1 MKTMTQKPYLK
12 MINSDQIK
20 TPWVEESQMK
30 IPTLN
35 GLEYQNYPIWNQRI
49 KHPMF
54 IILKVKNPE
63 NIVSKED
70 WGIAGFALLL
80 QPYLLMSNSMPK
92 FKTLKSISGS
102 EGLPHIGKIYIKIMA
117 TVLTRTLQMDTNQDF
132 QK

>member
-1 MKTMTQKPYLK
+1 MKTMAQKSYLK

-54 IILKVKNPE
+54 IILKVKNQE
-63 NIVSKED
+63 NIVSKEGQ
-70 WGIAGFALLL
+70 GIAGFALLL
-80 QPYLLMSNSMPK
+80 QPYLQMSNSMPK
-92 FKTLKSISGS
+92 FKTLKSISGT
-102 EGLPHIGKIYIKIMA
+102 ERLPRDHS
-117 TVLTRTLQMDTNQDF
+117 TNG
-132 QK
+132 

>member
-1 MKTMTQKPYLK
+1 MKKMAQKRYLK
-12 MINSDQIK
+12 TTNSDQIK

-70 WGIAGFALLL
+70 QVIAGFALWR
-80 QPYLLMSNSMPK
+80 QPYPLMSNSMQK
-92 FKTLKSISGS
+92 FKTLKSNSGS
-102 EGLPHIGKIYIKIMA
+102 EG
-117 TVLTRTLQMDTNQDF
+117 
-132 QK
+132 